1 MENTIKLKYIWGILL
16 LALHFVFVKGQPICV
31 ARQYTVRDGL
41 IQSNPAQILQSHNGF
56 IWVSTW
62 NGVSRFDGRDFETF
76 QFDSLLNQHMQ
87 RLENTADGNLWMI
100 AYDRHSL
107 YLYDIRENKLI
118 NVLKQYEQHFN
129 TPLQIENLYPLS
141 KGITWVTLNNGGCF
155 RISDKECTVSS
166 GIQYITAIDDVELG
180 KVSRVFEDKQGE
192 EWVFS
197 DKGVSIFGK
206 RTISSYPFSM
216 FETMDNLVFLAS
228 QNGRLAYY
236 DVNTMQ
242 FNIVPFQEKI
252 QHINGIKVLK
262 DNQLAVLS
270 DKGLYLCHFPELAME
285 KYDFS
290 LPGHDDAAVR
300 KVYQDSKGFLWI
312 FTGLP
317 GIIRLDPE
325 TGVKQYL
332 NTPSGYM
339 ASSPENELFIYED
352 PNGVV
357 WTIPYKGI
365 FSYYDEKSRELKVY
379 FTPGRNHIPYS
390 PIIKT
395 TYVDK
400 QNNLWIKSQRSFIKM
415 FFPPSPYTYRELD
428 NYFDTKSFLFD
439 SDEHLWIATKKGIIR
454 IMDSQKNL
462 LGYLSPDG
470 ELAQTET
477 VFAEGGIYVML
488 KDQAQ
493 TIWLGSKENGL
504 FRLVPRNRPY
514 HYEVYHYMNNPS
526 DPYSISDNKISC
538 IDEDHNGRI
547 WIGTYGGGLNLVE
560 EKEDGA
566 IRFIHAE
573 NNLSGF
579 PINRTNS
586 IRCMVEGPG
595 HTMLVGTIEGLITF
609 SSDFSDYENIRFYLN
624 LPRPQ
629 ATDGLCS
636 ADVMSVLRTTDETI
650 YCYCYGGGL
659 CKLVSSNLLSD
670 ELRFR
675 SFGKETS
682 PLARALI
689 EDKNHNIW
697 IGSETDITL
706 FDVHDQTFESFGET
720 FFNRSFNYS
729 ECLPVTDRQ
738 EGGMLVFSPDSI
750 VKQTYE
756 APIVVTGIK
765 YSEDNLSHVLSDADY
780 LEIPTRRRNFTISF
794 AALDYT
800 NSLDIEYAY
809 KLDDNQWYYIG
820 KKNSVSFVS
829 LPAGKYQFQIKATNG
844 DGIWMNT
851 VKTVTL
857 QVLPTFWETGW
868 AKAFYIVVVLVISLA
883 IGYIFFYIYY
893 LKHKVNMEQR
903 LAEIKVRSFIDIS
916 HELRT
921 PLTLISG
928 PVSEVLSQEPLT
940 SRTRHHLQLVQ
951 KNINRMLLLINQVL
965 DFRKIQNKK
974 MGLTIEYR
982 DIIIML
988 HNIMD
993 NFRLLATEKNINFS
1007 LQTTLPSVF
1016 LWIDSDKFEKI
1027 IFNLLSNAFKYTPDN
1042 KSITLI
1048 VMESGQFVSI
1058 AVKDEGI
1065 GIPKDKVP
1073 SIFERFTTVSKE
1085 NDMQPSS
1092 GIGLSLVNELV
1103 KMLHGEIQVE
1113 SEVKKGS
1120 VFKLVLHKGKEIYA
1134 QDKNVEYILNDTS
1147 EEQETVLAEPEQ
1159 NDEISLPDMPP
1170 ATKETLVKVMVVE
1183 DNAELRQFIC
1193 EILSGTYRVV
1203 GVADGVM
1210 ALEKIEEEIPDF
1222 IITDIMMPR
1231 MDGIELI
1238 RHIKENVNTCDI
1250 PLIILSAKSSVEDR
1264 IQCLQLGIDDYIPK
1278 PFSSDYLK
1286 SRIENLIRQ
1295 RKVLQSAFLSKYGA
1309 QPKKEPLEAVAY
1321 PVSQIVPLDELFMQ
1335 KLVGFMEENYSNPG
1349 LRVNDLA
1356 EFMNMSRSVFNRKV
1370 NGIMGISPI
1379 EYIKNYRLNKAK
1391 SFIQSGMSFS
1401 EVAFA
1406 VGFSDP
1412 GYFGKAFKKAF
1423 NQTLTEYKNNN

>member
-1 MENTIKLKYIWGILL
+1 MRNTIKLKYIWCTLFLL
-16 LALHFVFVKGQPICV
+16 LHWGFVKAQPICV

-270 DKGLYLCHFPELAME
+270 DKGLYLCRFPELAME

-573 NNLSGF
+573 NKLSGF

-738 EGGMLVFSPDSI
+738 GDILMGTEGGMLVFSPDSI

-868 AKAFYIVVVLVISLA
+868 AKAFYLVVVLVISLA
-883 IGYIFFYIYY
+883 IGYVFFLY
-893 LKHKVNMEQR
+893 L
-903 LAEIKVRSFIDIS
+903 L
-916 HELRT
+916 
-921 PLTLISG
+921 
-928 PVSEVLSQEPLT
+928 
-940 SRTRHHLQLVQ
+940 
-951 KNINRMLLLINQVL
+951 
-965 DFRKIQNKK
+965 
-974 MGLTIEYR
+974 
-982 DIIIML
+982 
-988 HNIMD
+988 
-993 NFRLLATEKNINFS
+993 
-1007 LQTTLPSVF
+1007 
-1016 LWIDSDKFEKI
+1016 FE
-1027 IFNLLSNAFKYTPDN
+1027 A
-1042 KSITLI
+1042 
-1048 VMESGQFVSI
+1048 
-1058 AVKDEGI
+1058 
-1065 GIPKDKVP
+1065 
-1073 SIFERFTTVSKE
+1073 
-1085 NDMQPSS
+1085 
-1092 GIGLSLVNELV
+1092 
-1103 KMLHGEIQVE
+1103 
-1113 SEVKKGS
+1113 
-1120 VFKLVLHKGKEIYA
+1120 
-1134 QDKNVEYILNDTS
+1134 
-1147 EEQETVLAEPEQ
+1147 
-1159 NDEISLPDMPP
+1159 
-1170 ATKETLVKVMVVE
+1170 
-1183 DNAELRQFIC
+1183 
-1193 EILSGTYRVV
+1193 
-1203 GVADGVM
+1203 
-1210 ALEKIEEEIPDF
+1210 
-1222 IITDIMMPR
+1222 
-1231 MDGIELI
+1231 
-1238 RHIKENVNTCDI
+1238 
-1250 PLIILSAKSSVEDR
+1250 
-1264 IQCLQLGIDDYIPK
+1264 
-1278 PFSSDYLK
+1278 
-1286 SRIENLIRQ
+1286 
-1295 RKVLQSAFLSKYGA
+1295 
-1309 QPKKEPLEAVAY
+1309 
-1321 PVSQIVPLDELFMQ
+1321 
-1335 KLVGFMEENYSNPG
+1335 
-1349 LRVNDLA
+1349 
-1356 EFMNMSRSVFNRKV
+1356 
-1370 NGIMGISPI
+1370 
-1379 EYIKNYRLNKAK
+1379 
-1391 SFIQSGMSFS
+1391 
-1401 EVAFA
+1401 
-1406 VGFSDP
+1406 
-1412 GYFGKAFKKAF
+1412 
-1423 NQTLTEYKNNN
+1423 

>member
-16 LALHFVFVKGQPICV
+16 LALHFVFVKAQPICV

-270 DKGLYLCHFPELAME
+270 DKGLYLCRFPELAME

-290 LPGHDDAAVR
+290 LPGRDDAAVR

-573 NNLSGF
+573 NKLSGF

-629 ATDGLCS
+629 VADGLCS
-636 ADVMSVLRTTDETI
+636 ADVMSVLRATDETI

-738 EGGMLVFSPDSI
+738 GDILMGTEGGMLVFSPDSI

-868 AKAFYIVVVLVISLA
+868 AKAFYLVVVLVISLA

-993 NFRLLATEKNINFS
+993 NFRLLANRKKY
-1007 LQTTLPSVF
+1007 
-1016 LWIDSDKFEKI
+1016 KF
-1027 IFNLLSNAFKYTPDN
+1027 
-1042 KSITLI
+1042 
-1048 VMESGQFVSI
+1048 
-1058 AVKDEGI
+1058 
-1065 GIPKDKVP
+1065 
-1073 SIFERFTTVSKE
+1073 
-1085 NDMQPSS
+1085 
-1092 GIGLSLVNELV
+1092 
-1103 KMLHGEIQVE
+1103 
-1113 SEVKKGS
+1113 
-1120 VFKLVLHKGKEIYA
+1120 
-1134 QDKNVEYILNDTS
+1134 
-1147 EEQETVLAEPEQ
+1147 
-1159 NDEISLPDMPP
+1159 
-1170 ATKETLVKVMVVE
+1170 
-1183 DNAELRQFIC
+1183 
-1193 EILSGTYRVV
+1193 
-1203 GVADGVM
+1203 
-1210 ALEKIEEEIPDF
+1210 
-1222 IITDIMMPR
+1222 
-1231 MDGIELI
+1231 
-1238 RHIKENVNTCDI
+1238 
-1250 PLIILSAKSSVEDR
+1250 
-1264 IQCLQLGIDDYIPK
+1264 
-1278 PFSSDYLK
+1278 FSSD
-1286 SRIENLIRQ
+1286 N
-1295 RKVLQSAFLSKYGA
+1295 
-1309 QPKKEPLEAVAY
+1309 
-1321 PVSQIVPLDELFMQ
+1321 
-1335 KLVGFMEENYSNPG
+1335 
-1349 LRVNDLA
+1349 
-1356 EFMNMSRSVFNRKV
+1356 
-1370 NGIMGISPI
+1370 
-1379 EYIKNYRLNKAK
+1379 
-1391 SFIQSGMSFS
+1391 
-1401 EVAFA
+1401 VAFCFF
-1406 VGFSDP
+1406 VDR
-1412 GYFGKAFKKAF
+1412 
-1423 NQTLTEYKNNN
+1423 